1 MSTLTV
7 TPTCTSC
14 GHLNRRDA
22 RFCGHCGLSLDSPLV
37 CGLCSTANRAG
48 SGFCNGCGSPL
59 ADSPRYEEASA
70 PSVET
75 SQSSVA
81 TGELIDDL
89 DAAGDSRSVSS
100 PHILKIK
107 EWFGPQAIPFMLSG
121 TLLVFFAQWVFFTEE
136 FQPTAP
142 RHGVYILVFGML
154 LFALGAYAYA
164 EKYKSEN
171 RIGSLVLTGEPT
183 RMPLFRYVTLFWG
196 VGAVLFLVVLVRSR
210 SDTSTLLLDLFMW
223 FSTFVIFAI
232 PLMPRIDLRR
242 LFLQRS
248 LMIDVLIVA
257 GFMTAFIVLNAR
269 DATDWYY
276 SVIGDEY
283 LFYEHAERLFDEPS
297 LIRMFSQ
304 NGVYHTH
311 SVMVTVYQALV
322 MAVFGWDHFG
332 WVFSSILCVVI
343 TIPAVYIS
351 GRLLSEG
358 RVAAV
363 VAVAILSFS
372 HYLFAFSHIGYDTLT
387 SLPTTAWTV
396 ALFLLGS
403 KKRSWG
409 LLLAAGILAGF
420 NMYAFSSARV
430 ILPVIGLFVLISVRN
445 RQSLINLWPMALGF
459 VLSVAPTL
467 LSNQDDL
474 LSGSLISRMLNEVVG
489 GYSEGITGDPLQRI
503 RSNLYP
509 NLLAFNFSSHNSH
522 FVSGSLLDV
531 ISGGL
536 AMLGIGLAL
545 GRLKEQRMQ
554 LLLIW
559 LILTVTAAAVLSPYP
574 HVPVTR
580 LHIVLLPLALLAG
593 LSVSNLAG
601 LTGSIDISNNTRKVA
616 IAGGLVAL
624 SLAVLLL
631 NVRQFWTVTPSV
643 YHTSSHATAL
653 MALHSNGC
661 DTEIE
666 RSVLVSSHAGIT
678 RIALESHYP
687 DGPYPT
693 VIGYGEIDSIDLPN
707 KSDFRCVVF
716 SNPWDGASIE
726 MLERLRQAN
735 PAGRVVQFHDR
746 SQKNRS
752 DIFIHY

>member
-7 TPTCTSC
+7 TLTCTSC

-37 CGLCSTANRAG
+37 CSSCSTANRAG

-59 ADSPRYEEASA
+59 ADTPRYEEASA

-81 TGELIDDL
+81 TGDLIDDL
-89 DAAGDSRSVSS
+89 DPSGDSRSVSS

-107 EWFGPQAIPFMLSG
+107 EWFAPQAIPFMLSG
-121 TLLVFFAQWVFFTEE
+121 TLLVFFAQWVFFTAE
-136 FQPTAP
+136 FQPAAP

-164 EKYKSEN
+164 EKYNSEN
-171 RIGSLVLTGEPT
+171 RIGSLLLTGEPT
-183 RMPLFRYVTLFWG
+183 RMPLLRYLPFLWG
-196 VGAVLFLVVLVRSR
+196 LGVI
-210 SDTSTLLLDLFMW
+210 LLLAVIIRTRSGSGSGELDLLLWGMSF
-223 FSTFVIFAI
+223 IAFAI
-232 PLMPRIDLRR
+232 PLMPKMDFVRSLSRR
-242 LFLQRS
+242 LLT
-248 LMIDVLIVA
+248 IDVVIVA
-257 GFMTAFIVLNAR
+257 GLMVAFIVLNVR
-269 DATDWYY
+269 DVADWYY

-283 LFYEHAERLFDEPS
+283 IFYEWARGMVEDGIGGPFNQDGIYNKYP
-297 LIRMFSQ
+297 
-304 NGVYHTH
+304 
-311 SVMVTVYQALV
+311 VMSTVYQALV
-322 MAVFGWDHFG
+322 MIVLGVDHTG
-332 WVFSSILCVVI
+332 WVFSSILCVVV

-363 VAVAILSFS
+363 VATAILSFS
-372 HYLFAFSHIGYDTLT
+372 HYLFAFAHIGYSNLT
-387 SLPTTAWTV
+387 CLPTTAWTV

-403 KKRSWG
+403 KKHSWV
-409 LLLAAGILAGF
+409 LLLAAGIVAGF
-420 NMYAFSSARV
+420 NMYAIYSARV

-467 LSNQDDL
+467 LSNQDGL
-474 LSGSLISRMLNEVVG
+474 LSGSLISSMLNEVVG
-489 GYSEGITGDPLQRI
+489 GYSESITGDPLQRI
-503 RSNLYP
+503 RNNLYS
-509 NLLAFNFSSHNSH
+509 NLLAFNFSNHISH
-522 FVSGSLLDV
+522 FVSGPLLDV

-545 GRLKEQRMQ
+545 GRIKEQRMQ

-559 LILTVTAAAVLSPYP
+559 LILTVIVAGVLSPYP

-580 LHIVLLPLALLAG
+580 LHVVLPPLVLFAG
-593 LSVSNLAG
+593 LSVSNLVG
-601 LTGSIDISNNTRKVA
+601 LTGSIDISINTRKVA

-631 NVRQFWTVTPSV
+631 NVRQFWTVTPNVHHS
-643 YHTSSHATAL
+643 SSHATAL

-693 VIGYGEIDSIDLPN
+693 VIGYGEIDSIDLSN

-716 SNPWDGASIE
+716 DNPWDGASIE
-726 MLERLRQAN
+726 MLEHLIQAN

>member
-1 MSTLTV
+1 MSALTV
-7 TPTCTSC
+7 TPTCTLC
-14 GHLNRRDA
+14 GHLNRKDA
-22 RFCGHCGLSLDSPLV
+22 RFCGHCGSSLGSPLV
-37 CGLCSTANRAG
+37 CGLCSTANQAG

-59 ADSPRYEEASA
+59 ADVPRLKKTST

-81 TGELIDDL
+81 TGDLTDDL
-89 DAAGDSRSVSS
+89 HVVGDSRSVANSY
-100 PHILKIK
+100 ILKVK
-107 EWFGPQAIPFMLSG
+107 DWFGPQAIPFMVAG
-121 TLLVFFAQWVFFTEE
+121 TLLVFFSQWIFFTANLE
-136 FQPTAP
+136 PTAP
-142 RHGVYILVFGML
+142 RHGVYILAFGML
-154 LFALGAYAYA
+154 LFALGTYAYVK
-164 EKYKSEN
+164 KYEGEN
-171 RIGSLVLTGEPT
+171 RIGSLLLMGEPT
-183 RMPLFRYVTLFWG
+183 RMPLFRYARLFW
-196 VGAVLFLVVLVRSR
+196 VLGAILFLIVLVRSR
-210 SDTSTLLLDLFMW
+210 SDTSSLLLDLFMW
-223 FSTFVIFAI
+223 FLTFVIFAV
-232 PLMPRIDLRR
+232 PMMPRVDLQR

-248 LMIDVLIVA
+248 LMIDILIVA
-257 GFMTAFIVLNAR
+257 GFMTAFIVLNVR

-283 LFYEHAERLFDEPS
+283 LFYEWAERLFDES
-297 LIRMFSQ
+297 TLVGIFSQ
-304 NGVYHTH
+304 NGVYETH
-311 SVMVTVYQALV
+311 SVMVTIYQALV

-363 VAVAILSFS
+363 VATAILSFS

-387 SLPTTAWTV
+387 CLPTTAWTV
-396 ALFLLGS
+396 ALFLLGG
-403 KKRSWG
+403 KKRNWG
-409 LLLAAGILAGF
+409 LLLAAGIVAGL

-430 ILPVIGLFVLISVRN
+430 ILPVIGLFVLINVRN
-445 RQSLINLWPMALGF
+445 RQSLINLWPIVLGF
-459 VLSVAPTL
+459 VLSAVPTL

-474 LSGSLISRMLNEVVG
+474 LSGNLISRMLNEVVG
-489 GYSEGITGDPLQRI
+489 SYSESVTGDPLERI
-503 RSNLYP
+503 RNNLYV

-522 FVSGSLLDV
+522 FVSGPLLDV
-531 ISGGL
+531 VSGGL

-559 LILTVTAAAVLSPYP
+559 LILTVTVAGVLSPYP

-580 LHIVLLPLALLAG
+580 LHVVLLPLALLAG
-593 LSVSNLAG
+593 LSVSSLVG
-601 LTGSIDISNNTRKVA
+601 LTSSIDISNRTRKVA

-631 NVRQFWTVTPSV
+631 NVRQFWIVTPSV
-643 YHTSSHATAL
+643 YHTSSHATGL

-661 DTEIE
+661 DAEME
-666 RSVLVSSHAGIT
+666 RSVLVSSHVGIT

-693 VIGYGEIDSIDLPN
+693 VIGYGEIDSIDLSN
-707 KSDFRCVVF
+707 KNDFRCVVF
-716 SNPWDGASIE
+716 TNPWDGVSIE
-726 MLERLRQAN
+726 TLEHLIQAN
-735 PAGRVVQFHDR
+735 PSGRVVQFHDR
-746 SQKNRS
+746 SRKNRS
-752 DIFIHY
+752 DIFIH